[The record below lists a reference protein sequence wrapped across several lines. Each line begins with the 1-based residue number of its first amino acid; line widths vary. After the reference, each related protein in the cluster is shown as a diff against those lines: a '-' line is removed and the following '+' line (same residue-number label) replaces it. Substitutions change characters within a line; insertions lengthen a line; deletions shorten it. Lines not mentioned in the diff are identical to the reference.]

1 MSPISQDLLQLV
13 ADRAFP
19 QIKSHLQGLSTHDAA
34 DLLEELPPTSRAV
47 VFRLL
52 EKDRAIEVFE
62 YLEGDKQQE
71 LLASLHDHEVVQI
84 LEDMSPDDRTRLLDE
99 MPAKVAK
106 RFLAQLS
113 PEEREIATL
122 LLGYAPNSAG
132 RLMTPEYVSIQENLT
147 AGQALEKIR
156 RVGLGKET
164 IYNIYITDSGRH
176 LRGVV
181 SLRDLVLADPHRPVG
196 ELAVHDVISV
206 RTDTDREEA
215 ARIISEYDLL
225 ALPVV
230 DREGRLVG
238 VITVDDAM
246 DVLEEEAAEDFHRF
260 AAMTPESGSRADRYY
275 GLRPF
280 QRVVRRLPWLLGLL
294 LFHSVSGLIIASFES
309 TLQAA
314 IALTFFIP
322 TIMATG
328 GNTGSQT
335 VTVTVRALA
344 TGELSDR
351 EVWRALRGELVTG
364 LILGVALGLVA
375 WVMAYLRT
383 GESFL
388 GLAVAMAL
396 AATVV
401 ASGLVGAAL
410 PFVLRLLRID
420 SAVASAPFI
429 TSVGDVISLLLYFF
443 TARALL
449 QL

>member
-1 MSPISQDLLQLV
+1 MSPISEDLLRLV
-13 ADRAFP
+13 NERAFP
-19 QIKSHLQGLSTHDAA
+19 ELKKHLQNLSTYDAA
-34 DLLEELPPTSRAV
+34 DLLEELPPTVRAV
-47 VFRLL
+47 AFRLL

-62 YLEGDKQQE
+62 YLERDAQQE

-84 LEDMSPDDRTRLLDE
+84 LEEMSPDDRTRLLDE

-113 PEEREIATL
+113 PEERRIATL

-147 AGQALEKIR
+147 AAQALEKIR
-156 RVGLGKET
+156 RVGLEKET
-164 IYNIYITDSGRH
+164 IYSIYITDSGRH

-181 SLRDLVLADPHRPVG
+181 SLRDLVLADPNRPVG
-196 ELAVHDVISV
+196 ELAARDVISV
-206 RTDTDREEA
+206 STDTDQEA
-215 ARIISEYDLL
+215 AARLVSEYDLL

-246 DVLEEEAAEDFHRF
+246 DVLEAETTEDFQRF
-260 AAMTPESGSRADRYY
+260 AAMTPDAGGGDRYY
-275 GLRPF
+275 GLRPT
-280 QRVVRRLPWLLGLL
+280 QRVARRLPWLLGLL
-294 LFHSVSGLIIASFES
+294 LFNSVSGLIIATFES

-322 TIMATG
+322 LIMATG
-328 GNTGSQT
+328 GNTGSQAA
-335 VTVTVRALA
+335 TVTVRALA
-344 TGELSDR
+344 TGELTSR
-351 EVWRALRGELVTG
+351 EFWRALRGELLTG
-364 LILGVALGLVA
+364 AILGVVLAAVA
-375 WVMAYLRT
+375 WTMAYVRT

-401 ASGLVGAAL
+401 VSGLVGAGL
-410 PFVLRLLRID
+410 PFLLRVLRID
-420 SAVASAPFI
+420 PAVASAPFI
-429 TSVGDVISLLLYFF
+429 TSVGDVISLILYFF

-449 QL
+449 NL